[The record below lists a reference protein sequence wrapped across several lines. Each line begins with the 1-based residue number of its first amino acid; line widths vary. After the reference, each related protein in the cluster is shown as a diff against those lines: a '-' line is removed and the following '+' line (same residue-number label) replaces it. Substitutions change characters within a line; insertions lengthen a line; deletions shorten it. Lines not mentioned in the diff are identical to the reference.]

1 MECTISKE
9 ALLQPLQLVTGV
21 VERRQTLPILS
32 NALLVV
38 SEDKLSI
45 TGTDLEVE
53 LVAWGTPQSVASV
66 GAVTTPA
73 RKLMDI
79 CRSLPDEAIILL
91 KLEDNRLLVKSGRSR
106 YRLSLLPVDD
116 FPKTEQKPSDIEFP
130 LPQSVLKN
138 LIDSISFAM
147 AQQDVR
153 FYLNGLLME
162 VGEGKIRT
170 VATDGHRLALCN
182 TTVNSENTS
191 GPITQIIIPRK
202 GAVELSRLLGDGDT
216 VATVTVG
223 SNFVRVGTDDFLFSS
238 KLVDGKFPD
247 YQNVIPTGGD
257 KELVADRRL
266 LKDSFVRASI
276 LSSDKFH
283 GVRLYLSEQL
293 LKLKAN
299 NPEQEEAEEDIEV
312 DYTGA
317 PVEIGFN
324 VTYMIDVMNTLASEK
339 VRITLSGPD
348 NGVIIE
354 RVDSPDA
361 LYVVMPMKI

>member
-38 SEDKLSI
+38 TEDKLSI

-53 LVAWGTPQSVASV
+53 LVAWGTPQAVATTGS
-66 GAVTTPA
+66 VTTPA

-79 CRSLPDEAIILL
+79 CRSLPDEAIITL
-91 KLEDNRLLVKSGRSR
+91 KLEENRLLVKSGRSR

-116 FPKTEQKPSDIEFP
+116 FPKTEQKGSDIEFP
-130 LPQSVLKN
+130 LEQSVLKN

-162 VGEGKIRT
+162 VGEGRIRT

-182 TTVNSENTS
+182 AEVGAEQTS

-202 GAVELSRLLGDGDT
+202 GAVELSRLLSDSQG
-216 VATVTVG
+216 VATVTLG
-223 SNFVRVGTDDFLFSS
+223 SGFVRVGTDDFLFSS

-247 YQNVIPTGGD
+247 YQNVIPSGGD
-257 KELVADRRL
+257 KELIADRQL
-266 LKDSFVRASI
+266 LRDSFVRASI

-283 GVRLYLSEQL
+283 GVRLFLSEEL

-312 DYTGA
+312 DYNGGS
-317 PVEIGFN
+317 VEIGFN
-324 VTYMIDVMNTLASEK
+324 VTYMIDVMNTLSSEK

-354 RVDSPDA
+354 RLDNPDA

>member
-38 SEDKLSI
+38 ADGKLSI

-53 LVAWGTPQSVASV
+53 LVAWGTPQSVVAS

-79 CRSLPDEAIILL
+79 CRSFPDEAVIQL

-116 FPKTEQKPSDIEFP
+116 FPKTEQKASDTEFP
-130 LPQSVLKN
+130 LAQSTLKN

-162 VGEGKIRT
+162 VGEGRIRT

-182 TTVNSENTS
+182 ADVESEQAS
-191 GPITQIIIPRK
+191 GPVSQVIIPRK
-202 GAVELSRLLGDGDT
+202 GAIELSRLLNDSENL
-216 VATVTVG
+216 AQVTIG

-257 KELVADRRL
+257 KELIADRRL

-312 DYTGA
+312 NYAGSA
-317 PVEIGFN
+317 VEIGFN
-324 VTYMIDVMNTLASEK
+324 VTYMIDVMNTLESDE

-354 RVDSPDA
+354 RVESPDA

>member
-1 MECTISKE
+1 MECIISKE

-32 NALLVV
+32 NALIVV

-53 LVAWGTPQSVASV
+53 LVAWGTPQSVV
-66 GAVTTPA
+66 TTGAVTTPA

-79 CRSLPDEAIILL
+79 CRSLPDEAVIQL
-91 KLEDNRLLVKSGRSR
+91 KLEENRLLVKSGRSR

-116 FPKTEQKPSDIEFP
+116 FPQTEQKSSDIEFP
-130 LPQSVLKN
+130 LAQSALKN

-162 VGEGKIRT
+162 VGENRIRT

-182 TTVNSENTS
+182 GELVEGDVS
-191 GPITQIIIPRK
+191 GPITQVIIPRK
-202 GAVELSRLLGDGDT
+202 GAVELSRLLNDSDA
-216 VATVTVG
+216 VANVTMG
-223 SNFVRVGTDDFLFSS
+223 ANFVRVGTDDFLFSS

-257 KELVADRRL
+257 KELIAERRL

-283 GVRLYLSEQL
+283 GVRLYLSDQL

-312 DYTGA
+312 DYSGDA
-317 PVEIGFN
+317 VEIGFN
-324 VTYMIDVMNTLASEK
+324 VTYMIDVMDTLSSDK
-339 VRITLSGPD
+339 IRITLSGPD

-354 RVDSPDA
+354 REDNPDA

>member
-53 LVAWGTPQSVASV
+53 LVAWGTPQSVVST

-79 CRSLPDEAIILL
+79 CRSLPDDAIILL

-116 FPKTEQKPSDIEFP
+116 FPKTEQKASDIEFP
-130 LPQSVLKN
+130 LPQSVLRN
-138 LIDSISFAM
+138 LIESISFAM

-182 TTVNSENTS
+182 AEVGSANAL
-191 GPITQIIIPRK
+191 GPITQTIIPRK
-202 GAVELSRLLGDGDT
+202 GAVELSRLLGDSDA
-216 VATVTVG
+216 VAMVTVG

-312 DYTGA
+312 DYKGS

-324 VTYMIDVMNTLASEK
+324 VTYMIDVMNTLASEQ

-354 RVDSPDA
+354 RLDNPDA